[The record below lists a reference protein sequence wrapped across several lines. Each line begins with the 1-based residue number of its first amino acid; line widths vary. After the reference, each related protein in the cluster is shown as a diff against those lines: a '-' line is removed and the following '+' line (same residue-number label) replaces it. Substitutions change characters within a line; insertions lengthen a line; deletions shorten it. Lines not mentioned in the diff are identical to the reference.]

1 MSDMLL
7 QLCVYCYTPV
17 TPAGRT
23 PAAPRSG
30 GGAGRWQMAAAV
42 RAGQKRTL
50 GRAAA
55 DARRRSAEFL
65 RANSDCG
72 PGKKIAGGV
81 E

>member
-1 MSDMLL
+1 
-7 QLCVYCYTPV
+7 
-17 TPAGRT
+17 
-23 PAAPRSG
+23 
-30 GGAGRWQMAAAV
+30 MAAAV

-50 GRAAA
+50 GSAAA